1 MANGP
6 SGRATISCHVRTSQ
20 SAIHSSLIVHPF
32 DGRNSPPAVQDFV
45 RGPIH
50 PHEQIERVTRC
61 REPVRFLI
69 LAWRNAL
76 YVNWKGT
83 VGIELQLVSI
93 ADRVAMDRVLN
104 KKLLRV
110 VHRDGPESA
119 RRRELPFFKTRSEE
133 HTSELQSQS
142 NIACR
147 LLLVTKK

>member
-45 RGPIH
+45 RGPIQ
-50 PHEQIERVTRC
+50 PHEQIERVMRC
-61 REPVRFLI
+61 GEPVRFLI

-119 RRRELPFFKTRSEE
+119 RRRELPFSKRITYLFVPTKGWPSE
-133 HTSELQSQS
+133 S
-142 NIACR
+142 A
-147 LLLVTKK
+147 VA